1 MIVRTL
7 AEIIDDAERHARGP
21 GWESRRIILKRD
33 GMGHSL
39 HDTVVKEGTELHL
52 QYKHHF
58 ETNYCISGE
67 GEVVDVKSGRVHK
80 IVPGT
85 LYALDQHDE
94 HVVRATRGDLRLV
107 CVFTPP
113 LSGRERHRED
123 GSYPADGDDAQ

>member
-7 AEIIDDAERHARGP
+7 AETIGDSLRHAHGQ
-21 GWESRRIILKRD
+21 GWESRRIILRRD

-39 HDTVVKEGTELHL
+39 HDTLVKEGTELHL
-52 QYKHHF
+52 QYKNHF
-58 ETNYCISGE
+58 ESNYCLSGE
-67 GEVVDVKSGRVHK
+67 GEVVEVKSGKVHK

-94 HVVRATRGDLRLV
+94 HIVRATRGDLRLV

-113 LSGRERHRED
+113 LSGREKHQAD
-123 GSYPADGDDAQ
+123 GSFPLDTEGGD